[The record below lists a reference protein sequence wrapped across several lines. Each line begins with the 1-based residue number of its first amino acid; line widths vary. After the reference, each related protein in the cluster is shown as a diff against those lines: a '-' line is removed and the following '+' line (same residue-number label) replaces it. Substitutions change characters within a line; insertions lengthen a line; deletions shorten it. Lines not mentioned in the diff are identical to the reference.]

1 MCKPCNC
8 NRGWDDGFENRC
20 GGRNEFYNEC
30 DPFEEV
36 ERIARR
42 VRNRRCREDR
52 CARQFC
58 RCMRAAECEGNR
70 FNFND
75 GNCNRNNCCNR

>member
-1 MCKPCNC
+1 MCRQCHCNHDHDEDDRCCGRPNPCHN
-8 NRGWDDGFENRC
+8 EN
-20 GGRNEFYNEC
+20 

-58 RCMRAAECEGNR
+58 RCMRAVEFEGNR
-70 FNFND
+70 PE
-75 GNCNRNNCCNR
+75 GCGRNNR

>member
-1 MCKPCNC
+1 MCRSNNCNC
-8 NRGWDDGFENRC
+8 NRGWDECENRC
-20 GGRNEFYNEC
+20 GNNWNNFNC

-42 VRNRRCREDR
+42 ARNRRCREDR
-52 CARQFC
+52 CARQFV

-70 FNFND
+70 FFEE
-75 GNCNRNNCCNR
+75 GCRNNRCER

>member
-1 MCKPCNC
+1 MCKPNNC
-8 NRGWDDGFENRC
+8 NRGWDDCGENRC
-20 GGRNEFYNEC
+20 GGRYDYNNDY

-58 RCMRAAECEGNR
+58 RCMRASESESQR
-70 FNFND
+70 PND
-75 GNCNRNNCCNR
+75 NNGCHPHCCNR